1 MDIFVRNASLEDGDG
16 ITTLLGMSYP
26 TLMHGSY
33 EDSILNTALPMMTV
47 AQPVLLR
54 SDSYYVAET
63 ATGTFVGCG
72 GWTKERPGDS
82 EILAGVA
89 HIRHFGV
96 HPEWARRGVGRA
108 IYARCCKD
116 ATAAGLEKFECYSSI
131 NGEVFYAALGFK
143 RLEEIVVEM
152 PDGGSF
158 PSVHMIALI

>member
-63 ATGTFVGCG
+63 
-72 GWTKERPGDS
+72 EHELS
-82 EILAGVA
+82 
-89 HIRHFGV
+89 
-96 HPEWARRGVGRA
+96 
-108 IYARCCKD
+108 
-116 ATAAGLEKFECYSSI
+116 
-131 NGEVFYAALGFK
+131 
-143 RLEEIVVEM
+143 
-152 PDGGSF
+152 
-158 PSVHMIALI
+158 

>member
-1 MDIFVRNASLEDGDG
+1 MR
-16 ITTLLGMSYP
+16 
-26 TLMHGSY
+26 GSY
-33 EDSILNTALPMMTV
+33 EESILNTALPVMTV
-47 AQPVLLR
+47 AHPVLLR
-54 SDSYYVAET
+54 SGSYYVAET

-72 GWTKERPGDS
+72 GWTKERPGDR

-108 IYARCCKD
+108 IYARCCED
-116 ATAAGLEKFECYSSI
+116 ATVAGVEKFECYSSI

-152 PDGGSF
+152 PDCGSF
-158 PSVHMIALI
+158 PSVHMVALI